1 MCVCVRARGGAG
13 RAGTGAAGGAVG
25 ELALVGRAVGP
36 REPACRFFCRRSAQ
50 VTSVYK
56 H

>member
-1 MCVCVRARGGAG
+1 MGKMIKPICVGARAAG

-36 REPACRFFCRRSAQ
+36 REPACRSFAVAQ
-50 VTSVYK
+50 HK
-56 H
+56 